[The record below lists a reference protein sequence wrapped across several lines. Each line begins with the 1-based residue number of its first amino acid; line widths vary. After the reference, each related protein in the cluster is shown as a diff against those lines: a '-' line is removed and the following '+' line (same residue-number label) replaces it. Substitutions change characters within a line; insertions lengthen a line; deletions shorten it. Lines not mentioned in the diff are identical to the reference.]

1 MPMDRSR
8 YPKNWDEIAL
18 SVKVGAKWQCQECG
32 LDCDPINHSTMS
44 DRSQRARHTLTVHH
58 QDYNPANNDRS
69 NLIALCS
76 ACHLKKHVRKKGNI
90 SHGQLTLFS
99 NDLRQN

>member
-8 YPKNWDEIAL
+8 YPKNWEEISTA
-18 SVKVGAKWQCQECG
+18 VKKEAAWRCQECS
-32 LDCDPINHSTMS
+32 LNCDPQNYPTF

-58 QDYNPANNDRS
+58 QDYNPANNARS

-76 ACHLKKHVRKKGNI
+76 GCHLKKHLRKKGNI
-90 SHGQLTLFS
+90 SKGQLTLFS
-99 NDLRQN
+99 HDVRQN